1 MILAHSKW
9 SLNDLLFVII
19 IIIIIIDCFF
29 PWEARE

>member
-19 IIIIIIDCFF
+19 IIIIDCFF

>member
-19 IIIIIIDCFF
+19 IIIIIDCFF